1 MRGAPRARWGLVVC
15 ALVAVLALV
24 PLAGARAEMHAD
36 GHADTHFVLHAAYPH
51 TKILGPGRALGA
63 VIWNH
68 GKPPFRGADGDML
81 PFYLD
86 RLRDAGWD
94 VFRLDRDWASDNLVL
109 SPAALR
115 DQVRALHTRGYRDVV
130 LAGQSYGAWI
140 ALMVAA
146 WGPPVH
152 AVIATAPAAYG
163 RSPES
168 PVYRD
173 NANALYPILD
183 RIHDTRVMLFLFQGD
198 AYDTGDRAAPARE
211 ILADHGVAHAVVAY
225 PPGWIGHGAANWNGF
240 ATRFAPCI
248 LHFIDPRQAAGEN
261 RCDRD
266 PVTRASLAMKLPD
279 TMPRVRPASTAVS
292 SAVSTPVS
300 SPAAGTVSIESAG
313 GPADGATDGLM
324 GGLWYGVYANGR
336 EALLS
341 LSTVADG
348 TVSAVYAWGVQQRD
362 EADAPGYERRVGR
375 IEGDRVLFAEPKH
388 PTLDVRVLGPEHL
401 SLTWTSSDGTRSD
414 TAELHPLR

>member
-1 MRGAPRARWGLVVC
+1 MERAPRARWGAVVC
-15 ALVAVLALV
+15 ALVALAALV
-24 PLAGARAEMHAD
+24 PFAGARADAYAD
-36 GHADTHFVLHAAYPH
+36 AQFVLHAAYPH
-51 TKILGPGRALGA
+51 TKTRGPGHALGA

-115 DQVRALHTRGYRDVV
+115 DQVRALHARGYRDVV

-140 ALMVAA
+140 SLMVAA
-146 WGPPVH
+146 WGPPVQ

-168 PVYRD
+168 PIYRD
-173 NANALYPILD
+173 NATALYPILE
-183 RIHDTRVMLFLFQGD
+183 RIRDTRVMLFLFQGD
-198 AYDTGDRAAPARE
+198 PYDPGDRAAPARR
-211 ILADHGVAHAVVAY
+211 ILSDDGVDHAVVAY
-225 PPGWIGHGAANWNGF
+225 QPGWIGHGAANWTGF

-248 LHFIDPRQAAGEN
+248 LRFIDPRQPSGEN
-261 RCDRD
+261 RCGRD
-266 PVTRASLAMKLPD
+266 PVTRASLGMALPD
-279 TMPRVRPASTAVS
+279 AVLRAQPVSTAAST
-292 SAVSTPVS
+292 
-300 SPAAGTVSIESAG
+300 
-313 GPADGATDGLM
+313 GAPM

-336 EALLS
+336 QALLS
-341 LSTVADG
+341 LGTVEDG
-348 TVSAVYAWGVQQRD
+348 TVDAVYAWGVQQRG

-375 IEGDRVLFAEPKH
+375 IEGDRLLFAEPDH
-388 PTLDVRVLGPEHL
+388 PTLDVRALGPDRL